1 MRKSFGFLLAVVL
14 VLFSSIACAEDREFF
29 ELCAVGTPQDV
40 QRAIEEGVDVNA
52 RDKSGATLLMWAAA
66 YNGNPEVLK
75 VLLEAGAEVDARSSE
90 GMTPLMYAA
99 MLNQNPEIIRVLLE
113 AGADVNARDNDGWTP
128 LMWAAMLN
136 ENPEVVR
143 VLLEAGADATLTNS
157 LGKKA
162 IDYARENPALKDTE
176 VFWELCKRSF

>member
-1 MRKSFGFLLAVVL
+1 MRKSFVFLLVVVL
-14 VLFSSIACAEDREFF
+14 VLFSSIAHAEDREFF
-29 ELCAVGTPQDV
+29 ELFAVGTPQDV

-52 RDKSGATLLMWAAA
+52 RDKSGATL
-66 YNGNPEVLK
+66 
-75 VLLEAGAEVDARSSE
+75 
-90 GMTPLMYAA
+90 
-99 MLNQNPEIIRVLLE
+99 
-113 AGADVNARDNDGWTP
+113 

-162 IDYARENPALKDTE
+162 IDYARENPALKDTD
-176 VFWELCKRSF
+176 VFWELYNRSF